1 MNPIAQKIRK
11 ARLKANMT
19 EKQLAKKCG
28 LASSYIIQIESGKKI
43 ISETNAEKI
52 LKVFGEKIDVDYLYN
67 DDREEPKIKKK
78 TVSNTASVNKS
89 NVFDIEPNSQW
100 EGAIA
105 NIIKN
110 FPIYDIKTNKIVG
123 EKQLPILSKKIDG
136 ISWDKLLLI
145 KSSDDFAVKINIF
158 KNSIVWVSKVDK
170 VFDNGIY
177 FVKIKGL
184 NQIKRVRKLD
194 GVYELYPDMN
204 GNDKSL
210 QIDYDDVKIIGKCIK
225 VEFNL

>member
-1 MNPIAQKIRK
+1 MNPIAEKIRK

-28 LASSYIIQIESGKKI
+28 LAPSYIIQIESGKKI
-43 ISETNAEKI
+43 ISESNAEKI
-52 LKVFGEKIDVDYLYN
+52 LKVFGEKMDVDYLYN
-67 DDREEPKIKKK
+67 DDREEPKFKAKP
-78 TVSNTASVNKS
+78 VSNTVSSNKS

-105 NIIKN
+105 NIIKK
-110 FPIYDIKTNKIVG
+110 FSIYDIKTNKTVG

-145 KSSDDFAVKINIF
+145 KSSNDSAVKINVF
-158 KNSIVWVSKVDK
+158 KDSIVWVSKVDK

-177 FVKIKGL
+177 FIKVKGI
-184 NQIKRVRKLD
+184 NQIKRVKKLD
-194 GVYELYPDMN
+194 GTYELYPDMS

-210 QIDYDDVKIIGKCIK
+210 QIDCDDVKIIGKCIK